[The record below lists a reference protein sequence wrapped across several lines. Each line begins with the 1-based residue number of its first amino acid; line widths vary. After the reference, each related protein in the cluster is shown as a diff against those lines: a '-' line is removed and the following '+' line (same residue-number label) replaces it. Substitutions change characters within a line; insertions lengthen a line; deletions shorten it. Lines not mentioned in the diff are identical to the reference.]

1 MTIKIKDLKKEPLSV
16 LKALALSVARDIDN
30 GQRDLQPVLERI
42 FEAIPTAKT
51 EIVF

>member
-16 LKALALSVARDIDN
+16 LEALALSVARDIDR
-30 GQRDLQPVLERI
+30 GQYDMKPLLERI
-42 FEAIPTAKT
+42 FDAIPTAKT